1 MNFISSL
8 SFIKSAPINKIG
20 FDDVLFAIND
30 NFHKE
35 IIIINTLPQ
44 NEQEFLI
51 KGTIPY
57 NLEEEKINK
66 IIESG
71 NYYKYKIIIYGKN
84 TTDFTIET
92 KYKQLKDFGFTQ
104 VFIYYGGLFEWV
116 LLQDIYGDDIFST
129 TIFYQNKYINLNE
142 YKKIVGQDILLK
154 WKPKSNF
161 I

>member
-8 SFIKSAPINKIG
+8 SFIKPINKIG
-20 FDDVLFAIND
+20 FDDVLFATNEC
-30 NFHKE
+30 NKE
-35 IIIINTLPQ
+35 IIIISTLPQ
-44 NEQEFLI
+44 NEQDFLI

-57 NLEEEKINK
+57 NLEEERINK
-66 IIESG
+66 IIEAG

-84 TTDFTIET
+84 TTDVTIET

-116 LLQDIYGDDIFST
+116 LLQDIYGEDIFST
-129 TIFYQNKYINLNE
+129 TIFYQNKYVNLNE
-142 YKKIVGQDILLK
+142 YKKGEDILLK
-154 WKPKSNF
+154 WKPKPIF